1 MRQIPKDPAIG
12 EGLSTAIERRLTN
25 VMVVGQFTDWP
36 FSIDRHCN
44 RKQAQAINPIAHCSA
59 LSFAMQNRMTFFR
72 IGSTEQRTTVLIR
85 SPAIRRMSEGPS
97 IVPAPSGDCT
107 LLRAV
112 YSFQS

>member
-12 EGLSTAIERRLTN
+12 ERLSTAIERRLTN

-59 LSFAMQNRMTFFR
+59 LSFAMQNRMTFFSDR
-72 IGSTEQRTTVLIR
+72 EYGAEDYGADPIPRNPSDVGRSQHCPRTVR
-85 SPAIRRMSEGPS
+85 
-97 IVPAPSGDCT
+97 
-107 LLRAV
+107 
-112 YSFQS
+112 